1 MTYLEKIEVMRGVND
16 DILNII
22 IAMYDRVNKETAR
35 LKVTSYTSHYI
46 WSRHRRDCLIDLLL
60 DIYRN
65 VWGDENE

>member
-35 LKVTSYTSHYI
+35 LKVTPYTSHYK
-46 WSRHRRDCLIDLLL
+46 WSWHRRECLIDLLL
-60 DIYRN
+60 AIYRN